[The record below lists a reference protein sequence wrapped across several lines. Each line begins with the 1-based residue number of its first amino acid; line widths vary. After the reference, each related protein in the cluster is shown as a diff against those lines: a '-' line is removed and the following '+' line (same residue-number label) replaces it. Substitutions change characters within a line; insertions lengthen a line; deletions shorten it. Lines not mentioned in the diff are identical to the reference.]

1 MLHPFKSHSPV
12 LFGSNRAR
20 MLTSLLAKYEGAF
33 VKQYFLAVQKIQG
46 VSSLNGQLVNEG

>member
-1 MLHPFKSHSPV
+1 
-12 LFGSNRAR
+12 

-46 VSSLNGQLVNEG
+46 VSSLNGQSVNEG